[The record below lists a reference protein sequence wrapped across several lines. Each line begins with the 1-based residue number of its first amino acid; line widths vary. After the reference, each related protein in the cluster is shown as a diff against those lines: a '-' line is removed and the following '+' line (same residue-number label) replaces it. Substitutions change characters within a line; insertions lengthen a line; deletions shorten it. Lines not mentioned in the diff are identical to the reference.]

1 MFQIPDWTL
10 IAFSTETWPH
20 LQEKWF
26 ILIASGLKIDTWE
39 IQMAV
44 ERTNFSISAKGLII
58 YWLWLWPYGGD
69 HRVTISAEE
78 MRNFRI
84 FFFELFRTL
93 INKKSFYH
101 IVSHL
106 FELFVG
112 VFTNTSSVWLYRAHV
127 LNRPVQKDIFKISQR
142 SPGHF
147 NITFLQETQFIF

>member
-39 IQMAV
+39 IQMTV

-58 YWLWLWPYGGD
+58 YWLWLPPHGGD
-69 HRVTISAEE
+69 HKVTISAQE

-84 FFFELFRTL
+84 FFRIISHIDQQKVTL
-93 INKKSFYH
+93 PHCTI
-101 IVSHL
+101 
-106 FELFVG
+106 FVWVVCG
-112 VFTNTSSVWLYRAHV
+112 SVYQYNICLIAHSYT
-127 LNRPVQKDIFKISQR
+127 LNRSVQKDIFQNIS
-142 SPGHF
+142 
-147 NITFLQETQFIF
+147 

>member
-39 IQMAV
+39 IQMTV

-58 YWLWLWPYGGD
+58 YWLWLLPHGGD
-69 HRVTISAEE
+69 HKVTISAEE

-84 FFFELFRTL
+84 FFRIISYIDQQKVILPHCTIFASVVCGSVHQYFIRL
-93 INKKSFYH
+93 IAH
-101 IVSHL
+101 SHAL
-106 FELFVG
+106 HR
-112 VFTNTSSVWLYRAHV
+112 SI
-127 LNRPVQKDIFKISQR
+127 QKDIFQNLSNKLR
-142 SPGHF
+142 PP
-147 NITFLQETQFIF
+147 